1 MRTVLKLGVGCNADV
16 TCLFVLFGRT
26 VTTAGA
32 AAATKAIATTT
43 GTRTAAA
50 AAASGT
56 AIAWTLSYFRQ
67 MPNVP

>member
-1 MRTVLKLGVGCNADV
+1 MLKLGVGCNADV
-16 TCLFVLFGRT
+16 TSLFVLFGRR
-26 VTTAGA
+26 VTTGA
-32 AAATKAIATTT
+32 KAIATTT
-43 GTRTAAA
+43 RAIGAA

>member
-1 MRTVLKLGVGCNADV
+1 MLKLGVGCNADV
-16 TCLFVLFGRT
+16 TCLFVLFGRR
-26 VTTAGA
+26 VTTGA
-32 AAATKAIATTT
+32 AAAAKAIATTT
-43 GTRTAAA
+43 RTIVAAA

>member
-1 MRTVLKLGVGCNADV
+1 MLKLGVGCNADV
-16 TCLFVLFGRT
+16 TCLFVLFGRR
-26 VTTAGA
+26 VTTGA
-32 AAATKAIATTT
+32 AAAAKAIATTT
-43 GTRTAAA
+43 RTIV